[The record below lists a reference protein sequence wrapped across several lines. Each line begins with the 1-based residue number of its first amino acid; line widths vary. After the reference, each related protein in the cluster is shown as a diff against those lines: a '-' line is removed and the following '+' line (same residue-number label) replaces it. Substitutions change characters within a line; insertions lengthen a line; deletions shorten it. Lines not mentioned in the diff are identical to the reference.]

1 MNWITC
7 SPRQFCLP
15 WCYFTILFMNYDFLP
30 FKLYCRFSRVERQS
44 WTCRKWSK
52 MSNDFSFNL
61 FFFNQDVNKIIIS
74 TAVESKCWMNL
85 YSIYFFFFFRDFIIT
100 LISIA
105 DKDARDIFID
115 SGFFCAGVLERRS
128 RFWLEE
134 LCQDSQRQQC
144 LLEVSGARFKASS
157 EWEIIKYCSFGL
169 PRLSQL
175 FGE

>member
-1 MNWITC
+1 MISFHLNCIAGFLGWNVSLELVENEAKCQMIFHSICFFLIRMSTKSSFPQQMNQNVGWT
-7 SPRQFCLP
+7 
-15 WCYFTILFMNYDFLP
+15 FTHYT
-30 FKLYCRFSRVERQS
+30 FS
-44 WTCRKWSK
+44 
-52 MSNDFSFNL
+52 
-61 FFFNQDVNKIIIS
+61 
-74 TAVESKCWMNL
+74 
-85 YSIYFFFFFRDFIIT
+85 FFRDFIIT